1 MPQSEQWD
9 VPMLAK
15 ILRRRARSIALLGLV
30 TVAAALVFSF
40 LQPREYTA
48 TAGILFRQQSL
59 EQALLGSTALPAPN
73 DQTVQASTNLKL
85 VSLPA
90 IAERT
95 GAGLT
100 PALSRSQVARK
111 VSASAASQS
120 NVMNISAT
128 DPDPGRAT
136 EIANAYATQVV
147 NFQRTTERTAVG
159 TAQAQVQAQLASL
172 GSAGAHSAQAKALR
186 AREQQL
192 ALISSLQIGEAQ
204 VVQPALEPTSPSSP
218 LTVRNGVLGLLVGLV
233 LGVAL
238 ALLREGFDRR
248 LKDVESLEEAF
259 GAPVLAAVT
268 DMSDAEAAT
277 ESFRILRARLRYFSV
292 DRNIRTVL
300 VTSAVAG
307 EGKTTVA
314 SHLAQAAAAL
324 HGSRVLLVEADLR
337 RGNLASVLDVKRSPG
352 LVQVL
357 SGESDLHSAI
367 QRLKRFSDGDQ
378 EGSSEPSF
386 DVLVAGATPPN
397 ATEMLESQ
405 SMVALLA
412 RASADYDL
420 IIIDTAPLLL
430 VADAMPLLRSVS
442 GVLAV
447 ASVGSTK
454 RDALQ
459 FLGSQL
465 REVNAPVLGLVA
477 NRVLSQAGGYGYG
490 YGYGYRS
497 QDQQSPEVL
506 PQQPESVSTPAGSQS
521 DGAIT
526 PSDPAAV

>member
-1 MPQSEQWD
+1 
-9 VPMLAK
+9 MLARV
-15 ILRRRARSIALLGLV
+15 LRRRAGSIALLALV
-30 TVAAALVFSF
+30 ATAAALTFSF
-40 LQPREYTA
+40 LQVREYTA
-48 TAGILFRQQSL
+48 TSSILFRQQSL
-59 EQALLGSTALPAPN
+59 EQALLGNTALPPSN
-73 DQTVQASTNLKL
+73 DQAVQSSTNLKL

-95 GAGLT
+95 GATLI
-100 PALSRSQVARK
+100 PRLSRSQVALK

-120 NVMNISAT
+120 DVMNISAT
-128 DPDPGRAT
+128 DHSPRRAT
-136 EIANAYATQVV
+136 EIANAYATEVV
-147 NFQRTTERTAVG
+147 QFQRSTDRREVG
-159 TAQAQVQAQLASL
+159 AAQAQVQAQLASL
-172 GSAGAHSAQAKALR
+172 DPAAKHGAQAKALR

-204 VVQPALEPTSPSSP
+204 VVQPALQPTSPSSP
-218 LTVRNGVLGLLVGLV
+218 LIARNGVLGLLVGLV

-238 ALLREGFDRR
+238 ALVREGFDRR
-248 LKDVESLEEAF
+248 LKDVDSLEEAF

-268 DMSDAEAAT
+268 DMSDADAAR

-314 SHLAQAAAAL
+314 SNLAHAAAAL
-324 HGSRVLLVEADLR
+324 PGSRVLLIEADLR
-337 RGNLASVLDVKRSPG
+337 RGNLAGVLGIERSPG

-357 SGESDLHSAI
+357 NGESDLDSAI
-367 QRLKRFSDGDQ
+367 QRADRFSEDHEESGN
-378 EGSSEPSF
+378 EARTPRSF

-412 RASADYDL
+412 SASAEYDL
-420 IIIDTAPLLL
+420 IVIDTAPLLL

-442 GVLAV
+442 GVIAV
-447 ASVGSTK
+447 ASLGHTR

-459 FLGSQL
+459 FLRNQL
-465 REVNAPVLGLVA
+465 GQVSAPVLGLVA
-477 NRVLSQAGGYGYG
+477 NRVLAQAGGYGYG
-490 YGYGYRS
+490 YGYGYQSEGHRS
-497 QDQQSPEVL
+497 PDLPAQQDE
-506 PQQPESVSTPAGSQS
+506 STPLTGPQSAG
-521 DGAIT
+521 
-526 PSDPAAV
+526 AVAPPDRTAV